1 MTHLGKKT
9 DSAKDNLITKT
20 LTHRLVLALLLCII
34 QVAGIDMYAQ
44 STKVKTDSITNIPK
58 ARLHRIKSN
67 IGIDKQDSLIADSLA
82 LINEDNYKKLEA
94 PVDTAKFASKN
105 DSIVTPPKEI
115 FVPNSTRSV
124 WLATIFPGAGQI
136 YNRKYWKLPIIY
148 GGFVGCAY
156 ALNWNNKMYKDYSQG
171 YLDIMDNDPTTNSY
185 LDFLPAGYD
194 ISGQEDRFKKLFK
207 SKKDFYRRNRD
218 LSIFCFIGVY
228 LISIIDAYVDA
239 ELSNFDIS
247 KDLGFRI
254 EPAVINDRRLGNSLG
269 LQCSIKF

>member
-20 LTHRLVLALLLCII
+20 LTYRLVLALLLCII

-156 ALNWNNKMYKDYSQG
+156 ALSWNNKMYKDYSQG
-171 YLDIMDNDPTTNSY
+171 YLDIMDNDPTTNSH
-185 LDFLPAGYD
+185 LDFLPPGREFD
-194 ISGQEDRFKKLFK
+194 IEWLKKTFK